1 VAYHFD
7 FEPAHR
13 LLRGRFEGS
22 VDDEELAA
30 FCKDA
35 GEKIALSDPLCEL
48 TDFTDVVR
56 FKATPEQIR
65 WLARTGHTL
74 PDPTRPRVI
83 VAPDDLVFG
92 TARMYE
98 LEGEGTRPHV
108 YVVRTLKEALAI
120 FGITEELH
128 FQPVPAAQIE
138 PQTAK
143 PC

>member
-1 VAYHFD
+1 MAYHFD
-7 FEPAHR
+7 FEPTHR

-30 FCKDA
+30 FCKEA
-35 GEKIALSDPLCEL
+35 GQKIALTDPLCEL
-48 TDFTDVVR
+48 TDFTEVTR
-56 FKATPEQIR
+56 FKTTPEQIR
-65 WLARTGHTL
+65 WLAKTGHSL

-98 LEGEGTRPHV
+98 MEGEGSRPHV

-120 FGITEELH
+120 FNITDEPHYEPIAAL
-128 FQPVPAAQIE
+128 QPDRHAAE
-138 PQTAK
+138 P
-143 PC
+143 C